1 MKGTGK
7 ASIWAIA
14 VALVAALTAIGSQ
27 TDPASRAAAL
37 EAERQQRI
45 LNAIK
50 GGSNQDLASIDD
62 DVAAKA
68 KREIAGVDPGTVA
81 PNRALG
87 WARLFHVARAY
98 QGERRL
104 LERYLKS
111 NPRDRFAAQLALLT
125 ACVELKDGKAL
136 AENLAN
142 VTPESD
148 PDKWTL
154 ASLLGGT
161 YHYTIRDGIGPK
173 ATIEAIDRVAAM
185 IPKAPFA
192 SDEARKSCGWAR
204 RQLVDAKALYLVEAG
219 NVPAAI
225 ALLDEAIKT
234 LDKDV
239 YRVAEL
245 NDVKRRYEMIGK
257 AAPPLPANR
266 SHGLYVDLWSLRGK
280 VVVLDFTAHWCHA
293 CIASLPS
300 LGKLYRDLHPEGLEI
315 VSVTKFYGHFQA
327 ERAKEKD
334 MPEEEEFARMP
345 AWMTKYGVV
354 WPMVYVQASTFK
366 AYGVA
371 GIPQVMMIDRQGK
384 VRTIDLGFSEAKFAR
399 FRRDVEAAL
408 KGPSPD

>member
-1 MKGTGK
+1 MREWLLT
-7 ASIWAIA
+7 IA
-14 VALVAALTAIGSQ
+14 LIGGLGLSHLLLAGQIDPVA
-27 TDPASRAAAL
+27 RANAL

-45 LNAIK
+45 MDAIK
-50 GGSNQDLASIDD
+50 GGSSEDLSSIDD

-68 KREIAGVDPGTVA
+68 KREIARVDPGTVEPSQA
-81 PNRALG
+81 FG
-87 WARLFHVARAY
+87 WAKLFHVARAY

-104 LERYLKS
+104 LERYLGT
-111 NPRDRFAAQLALLT
+111 NPRDRFAAQLALLMT
-125 ACVELKDGKAL
+125 CVELKDGRGL
-136 AENLAN
+136 AENLAK
-142 VTPESD
+142 VGPESD

-173 ATIEAIDRVAAM
+173 ATIDAIDRVAAM
-185 IPKAPFA
+185 IPRAPYA

-204 RQLVDAKALYLVEAG
+204 RQLADAKALYLVESGDVAT
-219 NVPAAI
+219 AI
-225 ALLDEAIKT
+225 ALLDEAIRT

-245 NDVKRRYEMIGK
+245 NDVKKRYEMIGK

-266 SHGLYVDLWSLRGK
+266 SHGQYVDLWSLRGK

-334 MPEEEEFARMP
+334 MPEDEEFARMP
-345 AWMTKYGVV
+345 AWMAKYGVV
-354 WPMVYVQASTFK
+354 WPMVYAQASTFK

-371 GIPQVMMIDRQGK
+371 GIPQVVMIDRQGK
-384 VRTIDLGFSEAKFAR
+384 VRTIDLGFSDAKFAR